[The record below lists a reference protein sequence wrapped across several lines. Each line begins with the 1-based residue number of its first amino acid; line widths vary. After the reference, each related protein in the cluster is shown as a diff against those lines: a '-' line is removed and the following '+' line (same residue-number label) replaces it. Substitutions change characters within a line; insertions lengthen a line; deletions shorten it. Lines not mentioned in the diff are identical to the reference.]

1 MNECLHGGGRKLV
14 CLSGWKDFRES
25 LALRDLA
32 RRETRPRD
40 LGLVSQHSV
49 RDLRIIYIEAL
60 LAQIEP
66 AHELV
71 ELGDASNL

>member
-1 MNECLHGGGRKLV
+1 M
-14 CLSGWKDFRES
+14 GWKDFRES

-49 RDLRIIYIEAL
+49 SDLRIIYIEAL

>member
-1 MNECLHGGGRKLV
+1 MNAFFMVVGNLFACQRWVGKILEKVSRC
-14 CLSGWKDFRES
+14 ET
-25 LALRDLA
+25 LRDA
-32 RRETRPRD
+32 
-40 LGLVSQHSV
+40 LVSQHSV
-49 RDLRIIYIEAL
+49 SDLRIIYIEAL